1 MSEISKLRIDKWL
14 WSARFYR
21 TRSLAKQAVE
31 SGRVHV
37 DGARIK
43 VSKEIKP
50 GMKIS
55 VRQGSATRMD
65 EKEVEVLVLSD
76 QRGPATAAQLLY
88 RETDESVQRRENY
101 QVAKSAAEVHFDEQ
115 KPSKKQRRAHNRW
128 ISDQQ
133 FD

>member
-14 WSARFYR
+14 WAARFYR

-55 VRQGSATRMD
+55 EPPATSVTFSAT
-65 EKEVEVLVLSD
+65 
-76 QRGPATAAQLLY
+76 
-88 RETDESVQRRENY
+88 
-101 QVAKSAAEVHFDEQ
+101 
-115 KPSKKQRRAHNRW
+115 
-128 ISDQQ
+128 
-133 FD
+133 

>member
-1 MSEISKLRIDKWL
+1 MSELTKLRIDKWL
-14 WSARFYR
+14 WAARFYR

-37 DGARIK
+37 DGARVK

-50 GMKIS
+50 GMRIS

-65 EKEVEVLVLSD
+65 EKEVEVLLLSD
-76 QRGPATAAQLLY
+76 QRGPASEAQRLY
-88 RETDESVQRRENY
+88 QETPESLQRRENY
-101 QVAKSAAEVHFDEQ
+101 ALAKSAAEVHFDEH